1 MTKRIFDEDAYRREF
16 TATVLACKQ
25 TEGGFFVTLDATA
38 FFPEEGGQYAD
49 TGTLG
54 DAHVIDVQERDGVI
68 LHRTDAALAVG
79 RTVEGRLDFAAR
91 FDRMQNHSGEHIVS
105 GIVFRRYGFHNVG
118 FHLNDEDMTMDF
130 DGVLTREQLD
140 EIEDEANRAIFENL
154 PVTAY
159 YPAEETLATLPFRA
173 KDGLSGRVRLVQIG
187 DVDLCACC
195 APHVASTG
203 EIGLIK
209 LLDFIHYK
217 GGVRI
222 HAACGMR
229 ALVDYRTKCREIT
242 AVSRLLSVPQNECAE
257 GTRRLQTE
265 LGERK
270 MAAAAYLRA
279 LTEAEIGA
287 LAENQAGNLVYF
299 SAETDANA
307 LRRAALIGASRVQ
320 GVCAVLYGKEGD
332 FRAMIASAHLPLKE
346 RLAYFR
352 EGLSLRG
359 GGNDELIQ
367 GSVPMPRAE
376 IEAFFAQPI
385 VD

>member
-1 MTKRIFDEDAYRREF
+1 MTRRLFDEDAYLSEF
-16 TATVLACKQ
+16 AATVLSCRE
-25 TEGGFFVTLDATA
+25 EGGTYLIELDATA

-49 TGTLG
+49 RGTLDG
-54 DAHVIDVQERDGVI
+54 AVVLDVEEQDGVI
-68 LHRTDAALAVG
+68 LHRLERALTVG
-79 RTVEGRLDFAAR
+79 ESVVGHLDFATR

-105 GIVFRRYGFHNVG
+105 GIVFRRYGYHNVG
-118 FHLNDEDMTMDF
+118 FHLNDTDMTMDF
-130 DGVLTREQLD
+130 DGPLTREQLD
-140 EIEDEANRAIFENL
+140 EIEEEANRAVFANQA
-154 PVTAY
+154 VTAY
-159 YPAEETLATLPFRA
+159 YPEEEALASLPYRA

-229 ALVDYRTKCREIT
+229 ALKDYRAKYGEVT
-242 AVSRLLSVPQNECAE
+242 AVSRLLSVPQDECAE
-257 GTRRLQTE
+257 GTRRLQAE

-287 LAENQAGNLVYF
+287 LSENEAGNLLYF
-299 SAETDANA
+299 STESDANA
-307 LRRAALIGASRVQ
+307 LRRAALIGASRAR
-320 GVCAVLYGKEGD
+320 GVCAVFCGEEGD
-332 FRAMIASAHLPLKE
+332 FRALIAAKELPLKAH
-346 RLAYFR
+346 LSLFR

-367 GSVPMPRAE
+367 GSVPKTRKE
-376 IEAFFAQPI
+376 IEAFFERTI
-385 VD
+385 G